1 LPALDSN
8 SHSSAGAPGVSPRAC
23 GQLER
28 KGPSAHAWAA
38 IAVAVVAGLGQWLA
52 TSPRWLVHINWD
64 AGSYLHQI
72 ASGTLRW
79 SSPTWTAHAA
89 LQYLYLAACACAG
102 LFHGTPADGF
112 RLLGAVCF
120 AISAGAM
127 AYAGSKTTGRLSWSV
142 LVVAFW
148 ASAFVTQFLTFTLE
162 DNIVFITPSIVLCA
176 LIAVVHRRWR
186 LRHGFLAGL
195 LASASLLLSIQGV
208 LYILVP
214 LLFAAFVPRRRRMV
228 AWRVLNLAAVGLG
241 VWCGLALFV
250 GWTVGVSALPWQ
262 EAIAHL
268 LERPTS
274 TFPSTRE
281 ALLAQVF
288 DVGASLRMIGVATA
302 LQTLCNRQPFT
313 LEQTLIDLGT
323 VVVSFQIALVLA
335 TGLLARRRRQPL
347 PLFFA
352 LVLFG
357 LTALTSLY
365 RDVEYAYLKRTDFVP
380 VVLAFLVMVA
390 VGTTRPSSG
399 TRRVMATLIGLVVV
413 AQLVSGLTWRSVEVE
428 SYETLDATVL
438 ERRIPGYHGLP
449 PEGSYL
455 RHFRNLARANPSACA
470 FVFDLSDVRAGRWNP
485 DVTGTLWSELPNHY
499 VLASARTMR
508 AWPRPLRALDASDP
522 DAVKRMV
529 SGCAWLSAAARKRL
543 GWPAESPSTAS
554 TTR

>member
-1 LPALDSN
+1 
-8 SHSSAGAPGVSPRAC
+8 VRA
-23 GQLER
+23 
-28 KGPSAHAWAA
+28 AF
-38 IAVAVVAGLGQWLA
+38 AVAVVAGLGQWLA

-89 LQYLYLAACACAG
+89 LQYLYLAASACVR

-120 AISAGAM
+120 ALSAGAM
-127 AYAGSKTTGRLSWSV
+127 AYAASKTTGGRSWGV

-162 DNIVFITPSIVLCA
+162 DNIVFVTPSIVLCA
-176 LIAVVHRRWR
+176 LIAVAHRRWR
-186 LRHGFLAGL
+186 LRHGLFAGL

-208 LYILVP
+208 LTILVP
-214 LLFAAFVPRRRRMV
+214 LLFAAFVPRRRRMI
-228 AWRVLNLAAVGLG
+228 AWRVFNLAAVSFGFVL
-241 VWCGLALFV
+241 GLALFV
-250 GWTVGVSALPWQ
+250 GFVATQGTLPWQ
-262 EAIAHL
+262 ETVAHL
-268 LERPTS
+268 LARPTS

-281 ALLAQVF
+281 ALLAQVL

-302 LQTLCNRQPFT
+302 LQLLRNRQPFT
-313 LEQTLIDLGT
+313 SEQVLVDIGT
-323 VVVSFQIALVLA
+323 VVVSVQIALVLA
-335 TGLLARRRRQPL
+335 MGLLARRRRQPL

-365 RDVEYAYLKRTDFVP
+365 RDVAYAYLKRTDFVP
-380 VVLAFLVMVA
+380 VVLGFLLMVA
-390 VGTTRPSSG
+390 VGATRPSSG
-399 TRRVMATLIGLVVV
+399 TRRLLATLIGIVV
-413 AQLVSGLTWRSVEVE
+413 ALQTVGGLGWRHHEVS

-438 ERRIPGYHGLP
+438 ERAIPGYHGLP
-449 PEGSYL
+449 PEGSFL
-455 RHFRNLARANPSACA
+455 RHFRALAQANPTACA

-485 DVTGTLWSELPNHY
+485 DVTGSILSELPSHY

-508 AWPRPLRALDASDP
+508 TWPRPLRALDPNDP
-522 DAVKRMV
+522 YAAKRV
-529 SGCAWLSAAARKRL
+529 LLGCEWLSAAARQRL
-543 GWPAESPSTAS
+543 GWPAASPSTAS
-554 TTR
+554 TAR